1 LHEFLD
7 KLGLQQVI
15 VVGHDIGGGIA
26 QILATRYPQRVHRM
40 VLINSVIQD
49 NWPVLEM
56 RMLSIPILG
65 YAALSL
71 FEKPLWSHV
80 LRKGFSNEKMVT
92 ESLIERYQHWYQS
105 SAGRHKLIRNAQALN
120 SADLTSIADPIH
132 ELPIPTLILW
142 GRNDR
147 YLGANAAQHLC
158 RSMQDCKFSF
168 IDHAGHFV
176 LDEQPLVTAN
186 AIEQFLASKK

>member
-1 LHEFLD
+1 
-7 KLGLQQVI
+7 
-15 VVGHDIGGGIA
+15 
-26 QILATRYPQRVHRM
+26 
-40 VLINSVIQD
+40 
-49 NWPVLEM
+49 
-56 RMLSIPILG
+56 
-65 YAALSL
+65 
-71 FEKPLWSHV
+71 
-80 LRKGFSNEKMVT
+80 MVT

-147 YLGANAAQHLC
+147 YLDANAAQHLC